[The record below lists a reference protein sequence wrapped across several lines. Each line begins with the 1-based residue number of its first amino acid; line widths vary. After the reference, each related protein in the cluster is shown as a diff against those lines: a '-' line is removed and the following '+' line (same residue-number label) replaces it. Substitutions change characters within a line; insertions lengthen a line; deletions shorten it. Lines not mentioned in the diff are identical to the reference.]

1 MPPGFYNPYDQQVYD
16 AGFKYIPQSRYLLNP
31 FQIPTDDSTTTP
43 PNTGGITTLPT
54 GGGGGGST
62 YTGTIGGLTSDFFN
76 TISDRQN
83 RLTELNRPLAE
94 AQFPSFPGARMV
106 EGTYDQPMYN
116 FNNAARQYNKAKA
129 AQDAGE
135 YFQGFTGL
143 RDPQEVMDYADDKI
157 QDYRMQYATGQL
169 GPSYIPA
176 EKPTF
181 NRRISDFF
189 YDKLGFTKPQS
200 ADQILEEG
208 YNKPYGSM
216 GPGILGAILGKMDNY
231 SNLPVA
237 DQAFIA
243 KNMGY
248 TGPTVFGAND
258 SGLSKDPF
266 GLNTRSGFG
275 NYAERVGVESE
286 KLGDALSATGAIGG
300 KSAYQGATF
309 NPATGMFEADDDD
322 ETSIA
327 AAMKANQMTKMV
339 RAKYN
344 FYTKQNQDYADT
356 VQKAAE
362 IQAAKDKDIVDKI
375 GVTADDV
382 ASTTTQGGG
391 GGIASSAYG
400 QGGGKDAASMGGGSQ
415 QAKSSGGAKTDRTD
429 GGWGWADGGRVYYMD
444 GGLADMLEIY
454 D

>member
-275 NYAERVGVESE
+275 NYAERV
-286 KLGDALSATGAIGG
+286 
-300 KSAYQGATF
+300 
-309 NPATGMFEADDDD
+309 
-322 ETSIA
+322 
-327 AAMKANQMTKMV
+327 
-339 RAKYN
+339 
-344 FYTKQNQDYADT
+344 
-356 VQKAAE
+356 
-362 IQAAKDKDIVDKI
+362 
-375 GVTADDV
+375 
-382 ASTTTQGGG
+382 
-391 GGIASSAYG
+391 
-400 QGGGKDAASMGGGSQ
+400 
-415 QAKSSGGAKTDRTD
+415 
-429 GGWGWADGGRVYYMD
+429 
-444 GGLADMLEIY
+444 
-454 D
+454 

>member
-16 AGFKYIPQSRYLLNP
+16 AGFKYIPQSKYLLNP
-31 FQIPTDDSTTTP
+31 FKIPTDDSTTTP

-54 GGGGGGST
+54 GGGGG
-62 YTGTIGGLTSDFFN
+62 YTGG
-76 TISDRQN
+76 ISDLTTGFFDTTSNRQD
-83 RLTELNRPLAE
+83 RLAELNRPLQA
-94 AQFPSFPGARMV
+94 AQFPSFPGAMTP
-106 EGTYDQPMYN
+106 GGYSANTMYN
-116 FNNAARQYNKAKA
+116 QALKDLNDPSLKGMSNDFVGKT
-129 AQDAGE
+129 AQS
-135 YFQGFTGL
+135 
-143 RDPQEVMDYADDKI
+143 VMDYADDAI
-157 QDYRMQYATGQL
+157 QDYKMQYATGQL
-169 GPSYIPA
+169 GPNYIPA

-181 NRRISDFF
+181 NRKVNDFI
-189 YDKLGFTKPQS
+189 YDTLGFTKPQS

-208 YNKPYGSM
+208 YNKPYGS
-216 GPGILGAILGKMDNY
+216 GGLGILGAILGKMDNY

-266 GLNTRSGFG
+266 GLNTRSAFG

-286 KLGDALSATGAIGG
+286 KLGDLLG
-300 KSAYQGATF
+300 KDLAGKYGATF
-309 NPATGMFEADDDD
+309 NPETGMFESDD
-322 ETSIA
+322 EEA
-327 AAMKANQMTKMV
+327 AAKANQMTKML
-339 RAKYN
+339 RAKFN
-344 FYTKQNQDYADT
+344 FYTKQNMDYADT

-362 IQAAKDKDIVDKI
+362 LQAAKDKDIVNKI

-391 GGIASSAYG
+391 GGIASSAYS
-400 QGGGKDAASMGGGSQ
+400 GGGADAASMGGGSQ

-429 GGWGWADGGRVYYMD
+429 KGWGWADGGIV
-444 GGLADMLEIY
+444 DMLEIY

>member
-1 MPPGFYNPYDQQVYD
+1 MDF
-16 AGFKYIPQSRYLLNP
+16 A
-31 FQIPTDDSTTTP
+31 DDS
-43 PNTGGITTLPT
+43 
-54 GGGGGGST
+54 
-62 YTGTIGGLTSDFFN
+62 
-76 TISDRQN
+76 
-83 RLTELNRPLAE
+83 
-94 AQFPSFPGARMV
+94 
-106 EGTYDQPMYN
+106 
-116 FNNAARQYNKAKA
+116 
-129 AQDAGE
+129 
-135 YFQGFTGL
+135 
-143 RDPQEVMDYADDKI
+143 I
-157 QDYRMQYATGQL
+157 QDYKMQYATGQL
-169 GPSYIPA
+169 GPNYIPA
-176 EKPTF
+176 ETPTLS
-181 NRRISDFF
+181 RRINDAIYSLPF
-189 YDKLGFTKPQS
+189 LSKPQT
-200 ADQILEEG
+200 AEMILNEG

-248 TGPTVFGAND
+248 TGPTVFGANE

-266 GLNTRSGFG
+266 GLNTRSAFG

-322 ETSIA
+322 EASIA

-356 VQKAAE
+356 VNQAAQ
-362 IQAAKDKDIVDKI
+362 IQAAKDKDIVNKI
-375 GVTADDV
+375 GVTAKDV

-391 GGIASSAYG
+391 GGIASSGYSP
-400 QGGGKDAASMGGGSQ
+400 GGGLDASKMGGGSQ
-415 QAKSSGGAKTDRTD
+415 QAKSGGQKAGGTGRTD
-429 GGWGWADGGRVYYMD
+429 GGWGWADGGIV
-444 GGLADMLEIY
+444 DMLDIY

>member
-1 MPPGFYNPYDQQVYD
+1 MLPPGFYNQVDKDIYA
-16 AGFKYIPQSRYLLNP
+16 AGDFFIPQERFRAAPYNVNQPNNP
-31 FQIPTDDSTTTP
+31 DEVPAGIPTVYQPQGS
-43 PNTGGITTLPT
+43 
-54 GGGGGGST
+54 GGGGG
-62 YTGTIGGLTSDFFN
+62 YTGG
-76 TISDRQN
+76 ISDLTTGFFDATSNRQD
-83 RLTELNRPLAE
+83 RLRSLNMPLEQKGVPGGDILMENLQGYVGKPDDYLGIEEYNE
-94 AQFPSFPGARMV
+94 ALQKYSGMEGPQTIKGASGV
-106 EGTYDQPMYN
+106 YS
-116 FNNAARQYNKAKA
+116 
-129 AQDAGE
+129 AG
-135 YFQGFTGL
+135 
-143 RDPQEVMDYADDKI
+143 A
-157 QDYRMQYATGQL
+157 
-169 GPSYIPA
+169 
-176 EKPTF
+176 KPTF
-181 NRRISDFF
+181 NRKVNDFI
-189 YDKLGFTKPQS
+189 YDTLGFTKPQS

-208 YNKPYGSM
+208 YNKPYGS
-216 GPGILGAILGKMDNY
+216 GGLGILGTILGKMDNY

-266 GLNTRSGFG
+266 GLNTRSAFG

-300 KSAYQGATF
+300 KKDYQGATF
-309 NPATGMFEADDDD
+309 NAATGMFEADDDS
-322 ETSIA
+322 EEAKA
-327 AAMKANQMTKMV
+327 AAIKANQMTKMV

-362 IQAAKDKDIVDKI
+362 IQAAKDKDIVNKI

-415 QAKSSGGAKTDRTD
+415 QAKSSGGAKTSRSD